1 MDEGEKE
8 KVEEEEE
15 TEEEEDHTEE
25 DVEALGLRSKQ

>member
-8 KVEEEEE
+8 KIEKEEE

>member
-8 KVEEEEE
+8 KVEKD
-15 TEEEEDHTEE
+15 EEEDHTEE

>member
-8 KVEEEEE
+8 KVEKEEE